1 MTVRRFFI
9 GAGILVLLFL
19 ATLIPFVWPRMDS
32 PRRADAVILLSG
44 DLGERLPVALRLLE
58 AGVAPTL
65 VFDGTLDRALEEEWC
80 AGGQA
85 FEAVC
90 LRPQPDSTRAEARAA
105 AELAR
110 SRGWD
115 RLVVVTSDFHVTRS
129 RLLFNRCF
137 EGTVEVVGGRP
148 SYGWGLKIRQIADE
162 WLAVAHALLVARG
175 C

>member
-19 ATLIPFVWPRMDS
+19 ATLIPFLWPRMDS
-32 PRRADAVILLSG
+32 PRRADAVVLLSG
-44 DLGERLPVALRLLE
+44 DHGERLPVALRLLE

-65 VFDGTLDRALEEEWC
+65 VFDGTLDRALEQEWC
-80 AGGQA
+80 AGGQE

-129 RLLFNRCF
+129 RFLFNRCF
-137 EGTVEVVGGRP
+137 QGTVEAVGSRP
-148 SYGWGLKIRQIADE
+148 SYGWGLKIRQIAHE
-162 WLAVAHALLVARG
+162 WLAMAQTLLIDRG